1 MTDWAALLDA
11 LEDGLESFPPVPMDV
26 AALPAAAGPI
36 PSALREQAQRAL
48 RRMAEVEAELER
60 HRAEVGRELVAL
72 AAAKAAGTRT
82 AAAGAAR
89 PVFLDHRA

>member
-11 LEDGLESFPPVPMDV
+11 LEDGLESFPPVPIDV
-26 AALPAAAGPI
+26 AALP
-36 PSALREQAQRAL
+36 
-48 RRMAEVEAELER
+48 
-60 HRAEVGRELVAL
+60 
-72 AAAKAAGTRT
+72 